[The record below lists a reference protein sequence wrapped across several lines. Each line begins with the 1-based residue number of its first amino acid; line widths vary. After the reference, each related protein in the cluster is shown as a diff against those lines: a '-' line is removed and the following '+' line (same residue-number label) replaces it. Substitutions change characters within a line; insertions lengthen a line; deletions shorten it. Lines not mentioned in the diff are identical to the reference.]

1 MVAKVHC
8 LGPHTSV
15 DVPSPPPLRHTQV
28 ERAEAMV
35 AKVHSLGPHTSV
47 DVDQLALRVT
57 LDVIGL
63 VGEGADLVVEV
74 WGGSRPGR
82 G

>member
-1 MVAKVHC
+1 MPIVHQVERAKAMVAKVRS
-8 LGPHTSV
+8 LDT
-15 DVPSPPPLRHTQV
+15 PPLLLHAHIDLQV

-35 AKVHSLGPHTSV
+35 AKVRGLDPQASV

-63 VGEGADLVVEV
+63 V
-74 WGGSRPGR
+74 R
-82 G
+82 GWSW

>member
-1 MVAKVHC
+1 
-8 LGPHTSV
+8 
-15 DVPSPPPLRHTQV
+15 
-28 ERAEAMV
+28 MV

-63 VGEGADLVVEV
+63 VGVEANLVFR
-74 WGGSRPGR
+74 GGGVLPGEWVKLTLAVAGDPGR
-82 G
+82 HWPGG

>member
-1 MVAKVHC
+1 
-8 LGPHTSV
+8 
-15 DVPSPPPLRHTQV
+15 
-28 ERAEAMV
+28 MV

>member
-1 MVAKVHC
+1 
-8 LGPHTSV
+8 
-15 DVPSPPPLRHTQV
+15 
-28 ERAEAMV
+28 MV

-63 VGEGADLVVEV
+63 VGEGGACLE
-74 WGGSRPGR
+74 R